1 MDFSLSAEQRA
12 LKEAARA
19 FAQAELAPVAARND
33 VEGRFPREAL
43 NRLWELGFMGMTV
56 PAAYG
61 GGGLDHL
68 SHALALEEIS
78 RADAATAVIME
89 VHNTVVC
96 ELINRFG
103 SEEQKAAW
111 LPRLCRGELGAFAL
125 TEPLAGSDAGALR
138 TRAERRG
145 HGYVLHGSK
154 ALITSAG
161 EAALYVLFAVTNVR
175 RGRRGISAF
184 MLDREM
190 PGLSFGKPEEKMG
203 IRASVT
209 ASIFLDGVHVGAERR
224 IGEEG
229 DGYRMALATLDAGR
243 VGIAAQAIGV
253 GQAALDLAV
262 SYSKQR
268 RQFGHPIAEFQAIQ
282 LKLADM
288 AVQLDAARWL
298 TYRAAWL
305 NDQPGRHTA
314 EVSKAKLLASETAV
328 RCADEAVQV
337 HGGYGYLREYGAE
350 RLLRDARITR
360 LYEGTSEI
368 QRLVIAADLLRGT
381 PGGVAATAAMDGGG
395 RA

>member
-1 MDFSLSAEQRA
+1 MEFDLSDEQRA
-12 LKEAARA
+12 LKAAAAA
-19 FAQAELAPVAARND
+19 FARGELAPAAARND
-33 VEGRFPREAL
+33 AESRFPREAL
-43 NRLWELGFMGMTV
+43 DRLWELGFMGMTV
-56 PAAYG
+56 PTAYG

-68 SHALALEEIS
+68 SHTLVLEEIA

-96 ELINRFG
+96 ELLSRFA
-103 SEEQKAAW
+103 SEAQKQAW

-138 TRAERRG
+138 TRAEKRG

-161 EAALYVLFAVTNVR
+161 EAAIYIVFAVTNPR

-184 MLDREM
+184 ILERDT
-190 PGLSFGKPEEKMG
+190 PGLSFGRPEEKMG

-209 ASIFLDGVHVGAERR
+209 ASVFFDGVHVSADRR
-224 IGEEG
+224 IGQEG

-243 VGIAAQAIGV
+243 VGIAAQALGV

-262 SYSKQR
+262 AYSKQR
-268 RQFGHPIAEFQAIQ
+268 QQFGRPIAEFQAIQ

-288 AVQLDAARWL
+288 ATQLEAARWL

-305 NDQPGRHTA
+305 IGRPGRHTA
-314 EVSKAKLLASETAV
+314 EVSKAKLLASETAG
-328 RCADEAVQV
+328 RCADEAVQI

-350 RLLRDARITR
+350 RLYRDARITR

-368 QRLVIAADLLRGT
+368 QRLVIAADLLRGV
-381 PGGVAATAAMDGGG
+381 PGGVAAAVSP
-395 RA
+395 

>member
-1 MDFSLSAEQRA
+1 MDFALGDEQRA
-12 LKEAARA
+12 LQEAARA
-19 FAQAELAPVAARND
+19 FARAELAPEAARND
-33 VEGRFPREAL
+33 AESRFPRAGL

-56 PAAYG
+56 PTAHG

-68 SHALALEEIS
+68 SHALVLEEIA

-96 ELINRFG
+96 ELLTRFG

-111 LPRLCRGELGAFAL
+111 LPRLCQGELGAFAL

-138 TRAERRG
+138 TRAEKRA
-145 HGYVLHGSK
+145 HGYVLHGQK

-161 EAALYVLFAVTNVR
+161 EAAIYILFAVTNAR

-184 MLDREM
+184 LLDRDM
-190 PGLSFGKPEEKMG
+190 AGLSFGKPEEKMG

-209 ASIFLDGVHVGAERR
+209 AAIFLDGVHVGADRL

-229 DGYRMALATLDAGR
+229 DGYRMALATLDSGR
-243 VGIAAQAIGV
+243 VGIAAQALGV

-262 SYSKQR
+262 AYSKQR
-268 RQFGHPIAEFQAIQ
+268 QQFGRPIAEFQAIQ
-282 LKLADM
+282 MKLADM
-288 AVQLDAARWL
+288 SMQLEAARWL

-305 NDQPGRHTA
+305 NGQPGRHTA
-314 EVSKAKLLASETAV
+314 DVSRAKLLASETAV
-328 RCADEAVQV
+328 RCADEAVQI
-337 HGGYGYLREYGAE
+337 HGGYGYLREYGVE

-368 QRLVIAADLLRGT
+368 QRLVIAADLLRGM
-381 PGGVAATAAMDGGG
+381 PGGVAAAVKS
-395 RA
+395 